1 MVEEKEKVI
10 GEDQKRDKWI
20 DAILEGKKLENYTEY
35 KTREMHVCFL
45 CETICYKRTPVK
57 KIGNK
62 YICINC
68 LKMLKELLDNLEV
81 WESEVSIDESMRKQ
95 VFENIHE

>member
-10 GEDQKRDKWI
+10 GEEQKRDKWI

-45 CETICYKRTPVK
+45 CETICYKSTPVK

>member
-10 GEDQKRDKWI
+10 GEEQKRDKWI